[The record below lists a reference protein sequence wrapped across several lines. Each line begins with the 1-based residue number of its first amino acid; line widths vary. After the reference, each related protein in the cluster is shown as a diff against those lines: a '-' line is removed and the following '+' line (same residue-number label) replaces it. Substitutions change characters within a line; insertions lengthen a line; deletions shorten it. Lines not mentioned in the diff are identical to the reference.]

1 LGWVLCLLAS
11 VTPIAEELPPRLL
24 QPLSFRDFTV
34 TGEVTPAGAAR
45 LLHKPVKIG
54 TGDPAGYAFLSRDGG
69 TTYVRVE
76 TGAEYLA
83 AWQSGARPVTT
94 FDLAMD
100 SWFQTTAGT
109 LVFLQRCQ
117 PATNRFLPGHLLAN
131 LPVTILDWHGDEE
144 RLRLERDGA
153 RGRRLAD
160 YWRTGRL
167 RRWQSTPE
175 GLRFRFKA
183 QDYQL
188 TELARGDWNGDGQED
203 VLVAMA
209 THYLHGTGRS
219 YRIFVAE
226 RLGLMGRTKAFE
238 FDLGKREAQYQP
250 TEHCTV
256 VTELPTL
263 TKA

>member
-1 LGWVLCLLAS
+1 MQRSFGAGLGWILWLLVG
-11 VTPIAEELPPRLL
+11 VTLHAEELRPRLL
-24 QPLSFRDFTV
+24 HPLRFRDFTV
-34 TGEVTPAGAAR
+34 TGEVTPAGVAR
-45 LLHKPVKIG
+45 LLREPIRIG
-54 TGDPAGYAFLSRDGG
+54 TDDPAGYEFLSRDGG
-69 TTYVRVE
+69 TTHVRVE
-76 TGAEYLA
+76 TGTESLA

-117 PATNRFLPGHLLAN
+117 PATNSFLPGHLLAN

-160 YWRTGRL
+160 YWRMGRL
-167 RRWQSTPE
+167 RRWRSTPE
-175 GLRFRFKA
+175 GLRFRFRA

-188 TELARGDWNGDGQED
+188 TELARGDWDGDGQED

-219 YRIFVAE
+219 YGISVAQ
-226 RLGLMGRTKAFE
+226 RPGRMGRT
-238 FDLGKREAQYQP
+238 EA
-250 TEHCTV
+250 V
-256 VTELPTL
+256 ELVL
-263 TKA
+263 

>member
-1 LGWVLCLLAS
+1 MQRSLCGWLGWVLWLLAG
-11 VTPIAEELPPRLL
+11 VPLRAEELRPRLL
-24 QPLSFRDFTV
+24 QPLRFHDFTV

-45 LLHKPVKIG
+45 LLHEPVKIG
-54 TGDPAGYAFLSRDGG
+54 TDDPAGYEFLSRDGG

-167 RRWQSTPE
+167 RRWRSTPE

-188 TELARGDWNGDGQED
+188 TELARGDRDGDGKDDTLIE
-203 VLVAMA
+203 VTTSNVRGSGHSYVGFIVRRTMRANPITVADFNLA
-209 THYLHGTGRS
+209 TDNCKQ
-219 YRIFVAE
+219 
-226 RLGLMGRTKAFE
+226 RLPQG
-238 FDLGKREAQYQP
+238 
-250 TEHCTV
+250 
-256 VTELPTL
+256 
-263 TKA
+263 